1 MRFTKVVIFASFWGL
16 LLLAGCSTTNHAP
29 LPSMV
34 YHDITGHYNAYFNAN
49 ERLKAVYVTMDK
61 THKDNYKEII
71 PLYTYSDPKEA
82 SAVSGELDEIE
93 KHLTNSVQIHKV
105 SNWADDDFLMMGK
118 AVYIKG
124 NYERAQSFFKYTTT
138 EYKNGVDYVK
148 ERRKEGKNAKP
159 TLKKKPVKKPKF
171 VQKLDDKG
179 NMILVKVDERP
190 HYTAMIHEPARAE
203 ALLWLAKSYA
213 AQKKFTEA
221 ASVIQFAR
229 SDDKFYKNLDK
240 ELEATEAEIF
250 LRQKNYHD
258 AIKPLETYVGMEKK
272 KLKRV
277 RPLFILAQIYE
288 RNGDYKNASDY
299 YKLVL
304 KNRPNYDME
313 FYAKINRAK
322 LGSRGGNSD
331 DIRKLLTQMSRD
343 GKYKDYYD
351 QVWYELG
358 MIALNSN
365 DRTAAR
371 KDFQKSVALSTKNAD
386 QKALSYLKLA
396 QMDYEDEAYVTSKYY
411 YDTTMQNMAKEDTSY
426 PAVESRDK
434 TLAKLVKQI
443 DIITTEDSLQRI
455 AGMSSADRLKFIHKL
470 LDQKQKEAD
479 AKEASKGI
487 KSVNSDFIK
496 PGAGQAPPPSDD
508 PANLF
513 YFYNVTAKGNGYSEF
528 VRKWGRRKLE
538 DNWRRKDKS
547 ISSETTDATDSAKA
561 KADSLAATITPG
573 SEDDKMLAGLPLTPE
588 KIEKSNAKLV
598 DAYYEVGTVYKDDL
612 QAYRKAINAF
622 DELNKRF
629 PGNKLE
635 LESWYQ
641 LYLLYGKTKNNNK
654 AELYKGKILDKY
666 PDSKIAQYLKNPEY
680 LAQEMKKQNSLNDYY
695 DAAYNDYATGMYA
708 SAEQKIAEV
717 DAQFK
722 ENQIRAKFDLLN
734 AQVLAKENRL
744 GDYVQALNK
753 VIKKYPGTP
762 EKDVAQT
769 WLTKLNS
776 SKLPQVDISKLPKDS
791 IDAADMASAPVFTDT
806 TGNADF
812 LTKVN
817 AQRPKTDAVTADAAT
832 KPGKAGKPDTK
843 AVPAAKDTAAAPP
856 AKPYVPLTKAEA
868 MDSAI
873 KARKAIQD
881 SIIARSIADRKAK
894 QDSLAA
900 LAAARKAAQDS
911 VIAHNI
917 AARKAHQDSIAAANA
932 AKQKAREEAIARNI
946 AEKKARQDSIA
957 AAQAAKAG
965 AAGNKPGAKTGN
977 TAAQDSLAALVA
989 ARKAK
994 QDSMIARTAAL
1005 KKAAQDSI
1013 DRRIA
1018 ARKALQD
1025 SLNAAKNAAIKAK
1038 QDSINARL
1046 AARKAAQD
1054 SIATARAAAD
1064 RARQDS
1070 INAKKGIKPAAAA
1083 GATPPA
1089 GNRPKTLQERRDSML
1104 AARAKDSIDNK
1115 NTAGR
1120 PKTLQERRDSMLA
1133 ANAAKA
1139 SHPKTLQERRDSML
1153 AARAKDSLD
1162 RKNGAA
1168 HPKTLQERRDSMLA
1182 ARAAHVKDSIAAAKK
1197 ESAKPAGKPETKP
1210 VVKET
1215 PKATPATAKATP
1227 KDTVKPAAAKG
1238 PSTPVAQRPAFD
1250 SDTTAAMYGKMDN
1263 APHGV
1268 VIWFLDPIAYN
1279 SAVSSAID
1287 KFDAENGYTTT
1298 TTRGVEID
1306 KDSKLV
1312 NIKSFK
1318 DKDAAMAYISA
1329 LKAKLHEVLPALSE
1343 DQYFIGAI
1351 STLNYST
1358 LVGSKAI
1365 NNYRHFYRE
1374 NYK

>member
-1 MRFTKVVIFASFWGL
+1 MRRLAYKRLKTLRFTKVVIFAAFWGL

-61 THKDNYKEII
+61 THKDNYKEIL

-148 ERRKEGKNAKP
+148 ERKKEGKNAKP
-159 TLKKKPVKKPKF
+159 TLKRKPVKKPKF
-171 VQKLDDKG
+171 VQKLDEKG

-190 HYTAMIHEPARAE
+190 SYTLMIHEPARAE

-213 AQKKFTEA
+213 AQKKFVEA

-277 RPLFILAQIYE
+277 RPLFILAQLYE
-288 RNGDYKNASDY
+288 RSGDYKKASDY
-299 YKLVL
+299 YRLVL

-351 QVWYELG
+351 QIWYELG
-358 MIALNSN
+358 MIALNGN
-365 DRTAAR
+365 DRTLAR

-426 PAVESRDK
+426 AAVESRDK

-455 AGMSSADRLKFIHKL
+455 AGMSDADRLKFIHKL

-479 AKEASKGI
+479 AKEAGKGI
-487 KSVNSDFIK
+487 KGVNSDFIK
-496 PGAGQAPPPSDD
+496 PGAGQAPPPTDD
-508 PANLF
+508 PANQF

-561 KADSLAATITPG
+561 KSDSLAATITPG

-588 KIEKSNAKLV
+588 KLQKSNDKLV
-598 DAYYEVGTVYKDDL
+598 DAYYQVGTVYKDDL

-622 DELNKRF
+622 DELNRRF

-641 LYLLYGKTKNNNK
+641 LYLLEGKTKNNNK
-654 AELYKGKILDKY
+654 AELYKNKILEKY

-680 LAQEMKKQNSLNDYY
+680 LAQEQKKQNSLSDYY

-753 VIKKYPGTP
+753 VITKYPGTP

-769 WLTKLNS
+769 WLNKLNS

-791 IDAADMASAPVFTDT
+791 LDEAAEMASAPVFTDT

-812 LTKVN
+812 LSKVQS
-817 AQRPKTDAVTADAAT
+817 QRPKTDAVTADAAT
-832 KPGKAGKPDTK
+832 KPGKTAGKPDTK
-843 AVPAAKDTAAAPP
+843 PVATAKDTTP

-881 SIIARSIADRKAK
+881 SIIAKSIADRRAK

-911 VIAHNI
+911 IIAHNI
-917 AARKAHQDSIAAANA
+917 AVRQARQDSIAAANT
-932 AKQKAREEAIARNI
+932 AKQKTREEAIAKNI
-946 AEKKARQDSIA
+946 ADKKARQDSIA
-957 AAQAAKAG
+957 AAQAAKSG
-965 AAGNKPGAKTGN
+965 AAGSKTGAKTGN
-977 TAAQDSLAALVA
+977 TAAQDSLNALIA

-1025 SLNAAKNAAIKAK
+1025 SLNAAKNAAIKAR
-1038 QDSINARL
+1038 QDSINAKL
-1046 AARKAAQD
+1046 AAKKATQD
-1054 SIATARAAAD
+1054 SIAAAKAGID
-1064 RARQDS
+1064 KARQDS
-1070 INAKKGIKPAAAA
+1070 INAKKGIKPAATPAETPAA
-1083 GATPPA
+1083 
-1089 GNRPKTLQERRDSML
+1089 NRPKTLQERRDSML
-1104 AARAKDSIDNK
+1104 AARAKDSIEHK

-1133 ANAAKA
+1133 ARAKDSLERKNATG
-1139 SHPKTLQERRDSML
+1139 HPKTLQERRDSML
-1153 AARAKDSLD
+1153 AA
-1162 RKNGAA
+1162 
-1168 HPKTLQERRDSMLA
+1168 H
-1182 ARAAHVKDSIAAAKK
+1182 AAHVKDSIDAAAKK
-1197 ESAKPAGKPETKP
+1197 PATKPAAKPETKP
-1210 VVKET
+1210 VVKEA
-1215 PKATPATAKATP
+1215 PKATPAAAPKTTP
-1227 KDTVKPAAAKG
+1227 KDTVKPAAPKA
-1238 PSTPVAQRPAFD
+1238 PATPVAQRPAFD

-1268 VIWFLDPIAYN
+1268 VIWFLDPTAYN

-1287 KFDAENGYTTT
+1287 KFDAQNGYTTT
-1298 TTRGVEID
+1298 TTRGVDID
-1306 KDSKLV
+1306 KDSKLI

-1318 DKDAAMAYISA
+1318 DKDAAMAYVAA
-1329 LKAKLHEVLPALSE
+1329 LRAKMKEVLPALSD

>member
-1 MRFTKVVIFASFWGL
+1 MSLRAALAYKRLKTLRFTKVVIFAAFWGL

-49 ERLKAVYVTMDK
+49 ERLKAVYLTMDK
-61 THKDNYKEII
+61 THKDDYKQVI

-82 SAVSGELDEIE
+82 SGVAGELDEIE

-148 ERRKEGKNAKP
+148 ERKKEGKNAKP
-159 TLKKKPVKKPKF
+159 TLKKKPAKKPKF
-171 VQKLDDKG
+171 VQKLDEKG

-190 HYTAMIHEPARAE
+190 SYTLMIHEPARAE

-240 ELEATEAEIF
+240 ELEATEAEVF
-250 LRQKNYHD
+250 LRQGNYHD

-288 RNGDYKNASDY
+288 RNGDYKKASDY
-299 YKLVL
+299 YRLVL

-322 LGSRGGNSD
+322 LGSRGGSSE

-351 QVWYELG
+351 QIWYELG
-358 MIALNSN
+358 MIALTGN
-365 DRTAAR
+365 DRTLAR

-411 YDTTMQNMAKEDTSY
+411 YDTTILNMAKEDTAY
-426 PAVESRDK
+426 AAVESRDK

-479 AKEASKGI
+479 AKEAGKGV
-487 KSVNSDFIK
+487 KSINSDFIK

-528 VRKWGRRKLE
+528 TKKWGRRKLE

-547 ISSETTDATDSAKA
+547 ISSETADAAADSAKA

-588 KIEKSNAKLV
+588 KMEKSNGKLV
-598 DAYYEVGTVYKDDL
+598 EAYYAVGTVYKDDL

-622 DELNKRF
+622 DEMNRRF

-641 LYLLYGKTKNNNK
+641 LYLLHGKMKNTAK
-654 AELYKGKILDKY
+654 AETYKSKILEKY
-666 PDSKIAQYLKNPEY
+666 PDSKIAQYLKNPDY
-680 LAQEMKKQNSLNDYY
+680 LAQELKKQNSLTDYY
-695 DAAYNDYATGMYA
+695 ADAYNDYATGMYA
-708 SAEQKIAEV
+708 SAEKKIAEV
-717 DAQFK
+717 DAQYK

-734 AQVLAKENRL
+734 AQILAKENRL

-753 VIKKYPGTP
+753 VITKYPGTP
-762 EKDVAQT
+762 EKEIAQT
-769 WLTKLNS
+769 WLNKLNA

-791 IDAADMASAPVFTDT
+791 LDAGAVASAPAFTDT
-806 TGNADF
+806 TGTADF
-812 LTKVN
+812 LSKVQS
-817 AQRPKTDAVTADAAT
+817 QRPKTDAVTADAAT
-832 KPGKAGKPDTK
+832 KPGKTTGKPDTK
-843 AVPAAKDTAAAPP
+843 AVPAAKDTTP

-868 MDSAI
+868 IDSAI

-881 SIIARSIADRKAK
+881 SITAKTIADRKAK

-900 LAAARKAAQDS
+900 VAVAKKAAQDS

-917 AARKAHQDSIAAANA
+917 AVRQARQDSITAANT
-932 AKQKAREEAIARNI
+932 AKQKAREEAIAKNI
-946 AEKKARQDSIA
+946 ADKKAHQDSIA
-957 AAQAAKAG
+957 AAQAAKSG
-965 AAGNKPGAKTGN
+965 AAAGKPGAKAGN
-977 TAAQDSLAALVA
+977 TAAQDSLNALVA

-994 QDSMIARTAAL
+994 QDSLIARTAAL

-1013 DRRIA
+1013 DRKVA
-1018 ARKALQD
+1018 AKKAQQD
-1025 SLNAAKNAAIKAK
+1025 SINGAKNAAIKAK
-1038 QDSINARL
+1038 QDSINAKL
-1046 AARKAAQD
+1046 AAKKATQD
-1054 SIATARAAAD
+1054 SIAAAKAGID
-1064 RARQDS
+1064 KAKQDS
-1070 INAKKGIKPAAAA
+1070 INAKMGVKPATTPATTPASTPAAS
-1083 GATPPA
+1083 
-1089 GNRPKTLQERRDSML
+1089 NKPKTLQERRDSML
-1104 AARAKDSIDNK
+1104 AARTKDSLDRK
-1115 NTAGR
+1115 NAAGR
-1120 PKTLQERRDSMLA
+1120 PKTLQERRDSMI
-1133 ANAAKA
+1133 
-1139 SHPKTLQERRDSML
+1139 
-1153 AARAKDSLD
+1153 
-1162 RKNGAA
+1162 
-1168 HPKTLQERRDSMLA
+1168 A
-1182 ARAAHVKDSIAAAKK
+1182 ARAAHVKDSVDAAAKK
-1197 ESAKPAGKPETKP
+1197 PASKPAAKPETKP
-1210 VVKET
+1210 AVKEA
-1215 PKATPATAKATP
+1215 PKAAPATTPKATP
-1227 KDTVKPAAAKG
+1227 KDTAKPAPPKAA

-1263 APHGV
+1263 APHAV
-1268 VIWFLDPIAYN
+1268 VIWFLDPVAY
-1279 SAVSSAID
+1279 SAAVSGAID
-1287 KFDAENGYTTT
+1287 KFDADNGYTTAT
-1298 TTRGVEID
+1298 THAVEID
-1306 KDSKLV
+1306 RDSRLI
-1312 NIKSFK
+1312 NIKPFK
-1318 DKDAAMAYISA
+1318 DKDAAMAYIAA
-1329 LKAKLHEVLPALSE
+1329 LRAKMKEVLPALAE

-1358 LVGSKAI
+1358 LVSSKAI